1 MDDMIKSITDA
12 EEKAAEMKNEAAA
25 KAAALGDEARAKA
38 LETEASAA
46 LERAKYREENMN
58 AARYEAEERYKI
70 SLAKSKADAKEA
82 VAKTEKDLDLIAGEI
97 AGRIR
102 SGNC

>member
-12 EEKAAEMKNEAAA
+12 EEKAAEMKSEAGA

-38 LETEASAA
+38 LETEAAAA
-46 LERAKYREENMN
+46 LERAKYRESMM
-58 AARYEAEERYKI
+58 ADARAKAEEQYKLSI
-70 SLAKSKADAKEA
+70 AKSKADAKKA
-82 VAKTEKDLDLIAGEI
+82 VRKTDNDLDIIAGEI